1 MSDETADANTD
12 LHSFQ
17 LFLFTSDRLVV
28 NYQHLKISI
37 LLAYAYVYNVN
48 LLNMYVIVDD
58 R

>member
-1 MSDETADANTD
+1 
-12 LHSFQ
+12 
-17 LFLFTSDRLVV
+17 VV
-28 NYQHLKISI
+28 NYKHLKISI